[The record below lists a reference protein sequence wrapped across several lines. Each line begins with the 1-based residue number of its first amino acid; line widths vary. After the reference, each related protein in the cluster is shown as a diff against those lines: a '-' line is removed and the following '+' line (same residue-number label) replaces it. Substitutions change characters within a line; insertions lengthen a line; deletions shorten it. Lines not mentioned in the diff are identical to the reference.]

1 MPRPVRFLCPSLLR
15 CVFVAATLGA
25 APLSAG
31 SEPLPTEPAPAD
43 TGSRHGSF
51 VTKAGPWGRLHCYYF
66 YLEAPDSIVA
76 RVPLPDTQPRWRIPE
91 AELEAFRGAIT
102 QSSLPAESVA
112 ALFDSR
118 KVIRLKERA
127 YLFPSHEMIERMTE
141 ADRQLIYPMLS
152 SYTGNELYEFPLFF
166 LSGSVDEW
174 AQGSGLRDELVATIR
189 ALSYHRGNTLAFSD
203 IPTLFSKAAS
213 DAEVQFVKKKL
224 TRTRTFIARLELDSD
239 SNLPGILDYWATGLN
254 LRRKELDP
262 LFSATAAL
270 PGIQFLDIVHLL
282 PALPRKLLHTYPG
295 EEFLTHSRLP
305 DCHWTTLNFF
315 NYNAQDYYLDTRL
328 AAASIRENFVQV
340 APPYRFGDVLVF
352 LDTQGRAFHSC
363 IYLADEIVYSKNG
376 ANPLLP
382 WVLIELGD
390 LGRMYNL
397 DIGKGAVRGFRHKQ
411 GRLGSE

>member
-1 MPRPVRFLCPSLLR
+1 MPPSLRFLPHSLLR
-15 CVFVAATLGA
+15 CFLAASMLGA
-25 APLSAG
+25 ATVRG
-31 SEPLPTEPAPAD
+31 SESGTSKPATTE
-43 TGSRHGSF
+43 SSVRHGSF
-51 VTKAGPWGRLHCYYF
+51 VSKEGPWGRLHCYYY

-91 AELEAFRGAIT
+91 AELEAFRAT
-102 QSSLPAESVA
+102 VNQSSLPSESVA

-118 KVIRLKERA
+118 KIIRFKDRA
-127 YLFPSHEMIERMTE
+127 HLFPSHELIERMTE

-174 AQGSGLRDELVATIR
+174 AQGSGLRNELVAAIR
-189 ALSYHRGNTLAFSD
+189 SLSYHRGNTLAFSD

-224 TRTRTFIARLELDSD
+224 TRTRTFIARLELDST
-239 SNLPGILDYWATGLN
+239 SNLPAILDYWATGLN

-340 APPYRFGDVLVF
+340 EPPYRFGDVLVF
-352 LDTQGRAFHSC
+352 LDPQGRAFHSC
-363 IYLADEIVYSKNG
+363 IHLADEIVYSKNG

-397 DIGKGAVRGFRHKQ
+397 DIGKGAVRGFRHKH